1 MLDLNDL
8 PDAQAG
14 CEVSDECGNV
24 EVLDLTTTDEGGECK
39 HDVGSS
45 EQVGSEVSVIA
56 HYATKQQVQVGGS
69 SRCKLEVDGIP
80 CDNLSGTS
88 VSSVVNAPNILS
100 PDFEA
105 SSRDLAEGQSS
116 SNSPLLP
123 LFHDDGG
130 TPRNPLIT
138 SNISKPGLCYDSAGL
153 LGSKGS
159 AEQMYALAGEVLGRN
174 PDGMSMAAAP
184 TRQFFPTRPPP
195 EASHPHVAVT
205 GTLQQVADK
214 AATAFYPRSPWV
226 GLSFCQ
232 SDVLAAA
239 RRNCLEVAH
248 VQPVKKSRRGPRS
261 RSSQYRGVTFYRR
274 TGRWESHIWDC
285 GKQVYLGGFDTA
297 HAAARAYDRAAIKFR
312 GPDADINFNLSD
324 YEEDMKQMGSLTK
337 DEFVHI
343 LRRQSTGFSRG
354 SSRFRG
360 VTLHKCGRWE
370 ARMGQFLGKKYIYLG
385 LFDSEVEAAK
395 AYDRAA
401 IRCNGREA
409 VTNFDPN
416 SYEEDLFA
424 EANNGL
430 EQTLELSLG
439 SIQTLQPEEANNRF
453 GFQPH
458 CGLPSFEQ
466 QQRPEAW
473 PMRPGMSGDDNL
485 GIISRLP
492 GAARDNLQAGLG
504 GHTPE
509 QLEGFLSR
517 PLHASAFLNMK
528 GLVFND
534 RGYAGLA
541 RDVSY
546 AQGFATHLDAQQRDL
561 LKHNIE
567 RPYIPGPVADGPPF
581 GLSRPVALA
590 RDAAVDPLNL
600 YKVSG
605 LPSIKQ
611 GSGSGTVPVAATT
624 LEAATGNGWAWQAH
638 VVTEAVAAAN
648 KLPTAASS
656 GFSPYTPPPPPP
668 SAMAGAAV
676 APFLTASAAGGG
688 PAFPDWL
695 CQRERGL
702 GQMSSSSLVNSNIH
716 PMAIHPI
723 GNSGVSNPLASTSS
737 ALKSS
742 TTQDSVKREHN
753 FLGLSLG
760 LGR

>member
-8 PDAQAG
+8 PDAQAPG
-14 CEVSDECGNV
+14 CRASDNGREIIQ
-24 EVLDLTTTDEGGECK
+24 DMTTSNDEEGGKYGEI
-39 HDVGSS
+39 GGS
-45 EQVGSEVSVIA
+45 EQVGSEVSVVA
-56 HYATKQQVQVGGS
+56 HQQHIQVAAAVGS
-69 SRCKLEVDGIP
+69 GWKDRDGIP

-88 VSSVVNAPNILS
+88 VSSVVNAPNNLS

-105 SSRDLAEGQSS
+105 SSRDLAEGQGS

-123 LFHDDGG
+123 LFHDDGDL
-130 TPRNPLIT
+130 PRTSLIT
-138 SNISKPGLCYDSAGL
+138 SNISKPSLYLESFN
-153 LGSKGS
+153 SKAS
-159 AEQMYALAGEVLGRN
+159 TEQISELAGEVRAFHGRS
-174 PDGMSMAAAP
+174 PDVLAMAGAP
-184 TRQFFPTRPPP
+184 TRQFFPPQPPP
-195 EASHPHVAVT
+195 HEVGIPARMALTS
-205 GTLQQVADK
+205 TLQQVADK
-214 AATAFYPRSPWV
+214 AVAAFYPRSPWV

-239 RRNCLEVAH
+239 RRNPLEVVH

-312 GPDADINFNLSD
+312 GPEADINFNLSD
-324 YEEDMKQMGSLTK
+324 YEDDMKQMGSLTK
-337 DEFVHI
+337 EEFVHI

-439 SIQTLQPEEANNRF
+439 SIQTTLQPEEASNRF

-458 CGLPSFEQ
+458 YSIPSFGEH
-466 QQRPEAW
+466 QRQAAFGI
-473 PMRPGMSGDDNL
+473 PGNDNLAIMSG
-485 GIISRLP
+485 LP
-492 GAARDNLQAGLG
+492 GAAARDSWRMAGLG
-504 GHTPE
+504 GHMRE
-509 QLEGFLSR
+509 QLDGLLSR
-517 PLHASAFLNMK
+517 PLPASAFLNVK
-528 GLVFND
+528 GSVLND
-534 RGYAGLA
+534 RGY
-541 RDVSY
+541 V
-546 AQGFATHLDAQQRDL
+546 GFSHLDAQQRDL
-561 LKHNIE
+561 LKHNTE
-567 RPYIPGPVADGPPF
+567 RPYLPGSAGGGPSLVG
-581 GLSRPVALA
+581 GLSRPTP
-590 RDAAVDPLNL
+590 REGAVDSLNL

-605 LPSIKQ
+605 IPGMIKEASVS
-611 GSGSGTVPVAATT
+611 SGPVSV
-624 LEAATGNGWAWQAH
+624 EAATGNGWAWQAH
-638 VVTEAVAAAN
+638 VVKEATAAAN

-656 GFSPYTPPPPPP
+656 GFSPFNKDITAAP
-668 SAMAGAAV
+668 AMARPYATAGLV
-676 APFLTASAAGGG
+676 PFLAPASAAGGG
-688 PAFPDWL
+688 PPAFPEWMGHM
-695 CQRERGL
+695 QG
-702 GQMSSSSLVNSNIH
+702 SVSSLVNSNIQA
-716 PMAIHPI
+716 PMLPNSAAIVP
-723 GNSGVSNPLASTSS
+723 S
-737 ALKSS
+737 SS
-742 TTQDSVKREHN
+742 TAQEESRYAPKQEHN

-760 LGR
+760 LG

>member
-8 PDAQAG
+8 PEAEAG
-14 CEVSDECGNV
+14 CGALDKGRDV
-24 EVLDLTTTDEGGECK
+24 EVHDLTTEDDRECK
-39 HDVGSS
+39 YDVGSS
-45 EQVGSEVSVIA
+45 EQVDSEVSVVA
-56 HYATKQQVQVGGS
+56 HHATHQQVQVGGAS
-69 SRCKLEVDGIP
+69 SSYKEVDGIP

-88 VSSVVNAPNILS
+88 VSSVVNAPNTLS

-130 TPRNPLIT
+130 NHRNSLIT
-138 SNISKPGLCYDSAGL
+138 SNISNPSLCYESAGNP
-153 LGSKGS
+153 SAKAT
-159 AEQMYALAGEVLGRN
+159 AEQMYALAGEVRVLGRS
-174 PDGMSMAAAP
+174 PDALAMAAAP
-184 TRQFFPTRPPP
+184 TRQFFPSRAPP
-195 EASHPHVAVT
+195 EVGLPHMALT
-205 GTLQQVADK
+205 GTLQQVTDK
-214 AATAFYPRSPWV
+214 AAATFYPRSPWV
-226 GLSFCQ
+226 GLPFCQ

-239 RRNCLEVAH
+239 RRNPLEVVH

-324 YEEDMKQMGSLTK
+324 YEDDMKQMGSLTK

-439 SIQTLQPEEANNRF
+439 SVQTTEESNNRF

-458 CGLPSFEQ
+458 CGLPGFELEEQ
-466 QQRPEAW
+466 QRREAW
-473 PMRPGMSGDDNL
+473 PMRPGLPGEDNL
-485 GIISRLP
+485 GISRLP
-492 GAARDNLQAGLG
+492 GATRDNWQVGLG
-504 GHTPE
+504 GHTRE
-509 QLEGFLSR
+509 QLDGFLSR
-517 PLHASAFLNMK
+517 SLHASAFLNNMK
-528 GLVFND
+528 GPFFND
-534 RGYAGLA
+534 RGFVGLA

-546 AQGFATHLDAQQRDL
+546 PQGFTHLDAQQREL
-561 LKHNIE
+561 LKHSIE
-567 RPYIPGPVADGPPF
+567 RPYIPGSVCDGPPL
-581 GLSRPVALA
+581 GLPRPVALA
-590 RDAAVDPLNL
+590 RETAVDPLNH
-600 YKVSG
+600 YKASG
-605 LPSIKQ
+605 LPSVKE
-611 GSGSGTVPVAATT
+611 GLAAGGTLSVVPVSVEAT
-624 LEAATGNGWAWQAH
+624 TGNGWAWQAH
-638 VVTEAVAAAN
+638 VVKEAAAAAN

-656 GFSPYTPPPPPP
+656 GFSPYTPPPP

-676 APFLTASAAGGG
+676 PFVSSAAAAAGGG
-688 PAFPDWL
+688 GPGFPDWL
-695 CQRERGL
+695 CQRGL
-702 GQMSSSSLVNSNIH
+702 AHMSRSLVNSNI
-716 PMAIHPI
+716 A
-723 GNSGVSNPLASTSS
+723 NSGVSNPVASST
-737 ALKSS
+737 LVSS
-742 TTQDSVKREHN
+742 TTTESTSVNKQEHN

-760 LGR
+760 LGSR